1 MLPRRTLALLSV
13 PVLLSLQLLAAPARK
28 AAPKRSL
35 AQQIKAI
42 LSQEPLTRA
51 YWGIHVV
58 DLATG
63 RVLYSQNSDQLFLPA
78 SNAKLFTTAAALS
91 FAGPEYR
98 FQTTVET
105 EGKIDGAGH
114 LQGDLVIMG
123 RGDPNVSGRV
133 LPYALKTERAPP
145 QTQVL
150 EEMANQV
157 AASGLKAVDGDLIGD
172 DTFYAPERYGPGWAQ
187 DDVQWIDGAPVS
199 ALTFNDNVVFLNIQ
213 PGSREGETALITLDP
228 ETSYYEID
236 NRVLTTAA
244 GVTRKIG
251 IHRDA
256 GSKKVVMWGSMPLGD
271 SGIKEALAIDDPA
284 QFTAELF
291 RVMLERRGITIAGK
305 TRARHGE
312 IAQFFDLSSQPQL
325 QQPQQSV
332 PGVPPEAAAVGTSGA
347 RCCAQGTPAPPQA
360 APSTV
365 VLAEHISLPLIE
377 DVRVTNKTSQN
388 LHAELALRLVSK
400 LNGSG
405 GSLEGGAAAVKQFLL
420 QAGLKEDEFVL
431 LDGSGLSRRDLV
443 TPAAVVRLLTYA
455 ARQPWGTAYE
465 GTLPVAAVDGSISER
480 YVKSP
485 AAGLV
490 HAKTGTLSHVNA
502 LSGYGQTLRGKRFV
516 FSIFCNNHNQPS
528 AKVTAAIDSMVE
540 LLVSDGG
547 ATKTFR

>member
-13 PVLLSLQLLAAPARK
+13 SILLPLQLLAAPARK

-35 AQQIKAI
+35 ARQIEAI

-51 YWGIHVV
+51 YWGIHIVE
-58 DLATG
+58 LETG
-63 RVLYSQNSDQLFLPA
+63 RVLYSQNADHLFLPA
-78 SNAKLFTTAAALS
+78 SNVKLFTTAAALS
-91 FAGPEYR
+91 LAGPDYHFR
-98 FQTTVET
+98 TTVEA
-105 EGKIDGAGH
+105 EGKIDGASR

-123 RGDPNVSGRV
+123 RGDPNISGRV

-157 AASGLKAVDGDLIGD
+157 AASGLKTVDGDLIGD

-213 PGSREGETALITLDP
+213 PGGHEGEKALITFEP
-228 ETSYYEID
+228 ETNYYEID

-244 GVTRKIG
+244 GTTRKIG

-256 GSKKVVMWGSMPLGD
+256 GSKKVVLWGSLPLGD

-291 RVMLERRGITIAGK
+291 RAMLERRGITIAGK

-312 IAQFFDLSSQPQL
+312 IAQFFEPAPSQPA
-325 QQPQQSV
+325 
-332 PGVPPEAAAVGTSGA
+332 PGAVPPAGPSAGTLGA
-347 RCCAQGTPAPPQA
+347 RCCAQETPAPPSA
-360 APSTV
+360 APAAV

-405 GSLEGGAAAVKQFLL
+405 GSLEGGAATVKQFLL

-443 TPAAVVRLLTYA
+443 TPVAVVRLLTYA
-455 ARQPWGTAYE
+455 AHQPWGTAFE

-480 YVKSP
+480 FVKSP
-485 AAGLV
+485 AAGLIQ
-490 HAKTGTLSHVNA
+490 AKTGTLSHVNA

-528 AKVTAAIDSMVE
+528 AKVIAAIDSIVE
-540 LLVSDGG
+540 LLVSEGRP
-547 ATKTFR
+547 TKTSR

>member
-13 PVLLSLQLLAAPARK
+13 PVLLSSQLFAAPARK
-28 AAPKRSL
+28 AAPKRNL

-42 LSQEPLTRA
+42 LSQEPLARA

-58 DLATG
+58 ELETG
-63 RVLYSQNSDQLFLPA
+63 RVLFSQNADQLFLPA
-78 SNAKLFTTAAALS
+78 SNVKLFTTAAALS
-91 FAGPEYR
+91 AAGPEYR
-98 FQTTVET
+98 FRTTVEA
-105 EGKIDGAGH
+105 EGKIDSAGR

-123 RGDPNVSGRV
+123 RGDPNISGRM

-145 QTQVL
+145 QSQL

-157 AASGLKAVDGDLIGD
+157 AASGLKTVDGDLIGD

-187 DDVQWIDGAPVS
+187 DDVQWVDGAPVS

-213 PGSREGETALITLDP
+213 PGGQEGEKALITLEP
-228 ETSYYEID
+228 ETNYYEID

-256 GSKKVVMWGSMPLGD
+256 GSKKVVLWGSLPLGD

-312 IAQFFDLSSQPQL
+312 IAHFFDLDLPSQSQG
-325 QQPQQSV
+325 QQPQQAV
-332 PGVPPEAAAVGTSGA
+332 PGAPPEGAAKGASGA
-347 RCCAQGTPAPPQA
+347 RCCAQRIPAPPQA

-405 GSLEGGAAAVKQFLL
+405 GSLEGGAATVKQFLL

-443 TPAAVVRLLTYA
+443 TPVAVVRLLTYA
-455 ARQPWGTAYE
+455 ARQSWGTAYE

-480 YVKSP
+480 FVKSP
-485 AAGLV
+485 AAGLI

-502 LSGYGQTLRGKRFV
+502 LSGYGQTLRGRRFV

-528 AKVTAAIDSMVE
+528 AKVIAAIDSIVE
-540 LLVSDGG
+540 LLVSE
-547 ATKTFR
+547 K

>member
-1 MLPRRTLALLSV
+1 MLRRRTLAVLPLILLLS
-13 PVLLSLQLLAAPARK
+13 SQLFAAPGRK
-28 AAPKRSL
+28 AAPKRNLS
-35 AQQIKAI
+35 QQIKAI
-42 LSQEPLTRA
+42 LSQEPLTRG

-58 DLATG
+58 ELETG
-63 RVLYSQNSDQLFLPA
+63 RVVYSQNSDQLFLPA
-78 SNAKLFTTAAALS
+78 SNVKLFTTAAALS
-91 FAGPEYR
+91 LAGPDYR
-98 FQTTVET
+98 FRTTVEA
-105 EGKIDGAGH
+105 EGKIDNGR

-123 RGDPNVSGRV
+123 RGDPNISGRV

-150 EEMANQV
+150 EEMANQL
-157 AASGLKAVDGDLIGD
+157 AASGLKTVNGDLIGD
-172 DTFYAPERYGPGWAQ
+172 DAFYSPERYGPGWAQ

-199 ALTFNDNVVFLNIQ
+199 ALTVNDNVVFLNIQ
-213 PGSREGETALITLDP
+213 PGGHEGEKALVTVEP

-244 GVTRKIG
+244 GVPRKIG
-251 IHRDA
+251 IHREA
-256 GSKKVVMWGSMPLGD
+256 GSKKVVLWGSLPLGD
-271 SGIKEALAIDDPA
+271 AGTKEALAIDDPA

-291 RVMLERRGITIAGK
+291 RAMLERRGITIAGK

-312 IAQFFDLSSQPQL
+312 IAQFFAPSPSQPAPL
-325 QQPQQSV
+325 S
-332 PGVPPEAAAVGTSGA
+332 VPPEGASAGTSGA
-347 RCCAQGTPAPPQA
+347 RCCAQNTPPPPPPA

-400 LNGSG
+400 LSGSG

-431 LDGSGLSRRDLV
+431 LDGSGLSRRDLI
-443 TPAAVVRLLTYA
+443 TPAAVVRLLAYA
-455 ARQPWGTAYE
+455 ARQSWGNAYQ
-465 GTLPVAAVDGSISER
+465 GTLPVAGVDGSLSER
-480 YVKSP
+480 FLNSP
-485 AAGLV
+485 AAGFIQ
-490 HAKTGTLSHVNA
+490 AKTGTLSHVNA

-528 AKVTAAIDSMVE
+528 AKVIAAIDSIVE
-540 LLVSDGG
+540 LLVNE
-547 ATKTFR
+547 R